1 MQWFYSHFNY
11 VLSVLLLVVGL
22 YTILSTHNFFK
33 KLLGLSVFQ
42 VSISL
47 FYISVG
53 KITDGTAPI
62 LIDGAPEGSV
72 LYSNPLPHV
81 LILTAIVVGVATLS
95 LGLALLVR
103 IHGAYGSIEEDE
115 VNAKDRTK
123 Q

>member
-11 VLSVLLLVVGL
+11 VMSALLLVIGL
-22 YTILSTHNFFK
+22 YTILSSQNLFK

-53 KITDGTAPI
+53 KVTGGTAPI
-62 LIDGAPEGSV
+62 LIDGASPGTV

-103 IHGAYGSIEEDE
+103 IHNAYGTIQEDE
-115 VNAKDRTK
+115 VNAKDRS